1 MGVLHTKGPR
11 RRMLAAAAVIA
22 LTVFGVGRDAV
33 GGGDDDGA
41 DARLQKLSVDLKEY
55 NVADTDHAATAELGK
70 AEALRDKAR
79 SLMGERKE
87 REVLAQTLDELEAT
101 ASLIDAK
108 IIAAAAKSKRSA
120 AEKKRD
126 ELRGQVKTTQA
137 DADKLEQQQA
147 SLEKKLGG
155 GK

>member
-1 MGVLHTKGPR
+1 MGVFQTKGPKR
-11 RRMLAAAAVIA
+11 RTLAAAAVLA
-22 LTVFGVGRDAV
+22 LLAFGTGRDAI
-33 GGGDDDGA
+33 GGDDDGA

-55 NVADTDHAATAELGK
+55 NVADTGHAATAELGK

-79 SLMGERKE
+79 TLMGERRE

-108 IIAAAAKSKRSA
+108 IIAAAAKNKLTA
-120 AEKKRD
+120 AQKKRD
-126 ELRGQVKTTQA
+126 ELRGDVKQTQA
-137 DADKLEQQQA
+137 DADKLEQQQ
-147 SLEKKLGG
+147 SDLEKKLGG